1 MKMHSPGQRS
11 AAWITSCTSRGATHA
26 SDPEPPGSFSGRA
39 GLGDVGDAVLELGE
53 HVVAVV
59 DAQTV
64 AGAQVL
70 IDPDAHGGHGR
81 YLPGYGAV
89 SP

>member
-1 MKMHSPGQRS
+1 MKMHSPGHAS
-11 AAWITSCTSRGATHA
+11 AAWMTCCTCRTGTRA
-26 SDPEPPGSFSGRA
+26 SEPEPPGIVQRA
-39 GLGDVGDAVLELGE
+39 ARLGDVGDAVLELGE

-59 DAQTV
+59 DAQAV

-70 IDPDAHGGHGR
+70 VDPHAHGGHER
-81 YLPGYGAV
+81 YPPSYRAV